1 MERLTRRFILL
12 LAPLFLFACGGSE
25 PPVSLGS
32 ELSKQGLSMTNSKVV
47 SKTVTV
53 YLTSK
58 DAAVETSVV
67 AKALNAT
74 GQEIGRSSAT
84 SLKLDAND
92 GKSLSFTFGSE
103 LDLELVNKYEIAA
116 KATTEE

>member
-12 LAPLFLFACGGSE
+12 LAPLLLFACGGSE
-25 PPVSLGS
+25 PPVGLEAS
-32 ELSKQGLSMTNSKVV
+32 LSKQGLAMTNSKVV

-58 DAAVETSVV
+58 DAVEATVV
-67 AKALNAT
+67 AKALNAA

-84 SLKLDAND
+84 SLKLDASD
-92 GKSLSFTFGSE
+92 GKSLSFTFGGE

-116 KATTEE
+116 KAATEE